1 MRLPRALLSAQVRAR
16 NALQSAF
23 LHSESLLTQLLN
35 REGGLSQVI
44 RMQARHKHE
53 PLDCSAGC
61 LTCSTFLGDAEFK
74 MPPWLKGGRQRG
86 HLDLEMEPGSLQRSS
101 PHRNWRHRLDPDM
114 YMLQSTLNVQL
125 APAREDPQ
133 LRARKQDQKVPDG
146 PEMSPNPW
154 SSPGGPKACRSL
166 LEIPRRPLWV
176 VHGSL
181 RRSFDTTS

>member
-1 MRLPRALLSAQVRAR
+1 MKRRRTSNGKSRREGSRGMEKQRWCGGEEGQEGCSAFSCRALRVVWHRVCVFLVVRLPRALLSAQVRAR

-101 PHRNWRHRLDPDM
+101 PHRNWRHRLDPDI
-114 YMLQSTLNVQL
+114 YMLQSC
-125 APAREDPQ
+125 P
-133 LRARKQDQKVPDG
+133 
-146 PEMSPNPW
+146 
-154 SSPGGPKACRSL
+154 
-166 LEIPRRPLWV
+166 
-176 VHGSL
+176 
-181 RRSFDTTS
+181 